1 LKTEITEAAM
11 FYFSAIP
18 GMVRTRSGRR
28 RAAEHTNTVGRAFA
42 GAPEI
47 DPALLSEDTQMLTLL
62 YERFRRPIYTY
73 LYRLLG
79 NQEDAADATQEVFL
93 RACLYWE
100 KLRDRESQGEW
111 LYRVATN
118 LCIDM
123 LRKRKRLSW
132 WPLTGHNRDEQGDEG
147 EREED
152 ARAFLSTEHGGI
164 LVVAEREHIQL
175 TLARLPH
182 EYAVV
187 LVLSVAQGI
196 PYREIATILGLS
208 PGATASRLSRAK
220 KMFIEHYQ
228 RISQEH
234 DGQQEKQS

>member
-1 LKTEITEAAM
+1 M
-11 FYFSAIP
+11 FYFSSIP

-28 RAAEHTNTVGRAFA
+28 REGEHTNTGGRALA
-42 GAPEI
+42 GAPGI
-47 DPALLSEDTQMLTLL
+47 DPALLSEDTQRLTLL

-73 LYRLLG
+73 MYRLLG

-93 RACLYWE
+93 RACMHWE
-100 KLRDRESQGEW
+100 KLRDRESLGEW

-132 WPLTGHNRDEQGDEG
+132 WPLTGHHRDEQREEG

-152 ARAFLSTEHGGI
+152 ACIFLSTDHGGM
-164 LVVAEREHIQL
+164 LAVAEREHMQL
-175 TLARLPH
+175 ALGRLPH

-187 LVLSVAQGI
+187 LVLSVVQGI
-196 PYREIATILGLS
+196 AYQEIATILGVS
-208 PGATASRLSRAK
+208 SGATASRLSRAK
-220 KMFIEHYQ
+220 KMFVEQYQ
-228 RISQEH
+228 RISQEN
-234 DGQQEKQS
+234 DEQQEKRS

>member
-1 LKTEITEAAM
+1 M
-11 FYFSAIP
+11 FYFGAIP
-18 GMVRTRSGRR
+18 GIVSTHDGRR
-28 RAAEHTNTVGRAFA
+28 KGGHTDTVGEEPAV
-42 GAPEI
+42 APGV
-47 DPALLSEDTQMLTLL
+47 DPALLFEDTQMLTLL

-93 RACLYWE
+93 RACMNWE
-100 KLRDRESQGEW
+100 KLRDRDSLGEW

-132 WPLTGHNRDEQGDEG
+132 WPLTRHNREDEADEG

-152 ARAFLSTEHGGI
+152 ARACLSTDHGGI

-175 TLARLPH
+175 ALARLPH
-182 EYAVV
+182 AYAVV

-196 PYREIATILGLS
+196 PYREIAGIIGLS
-208 PGATASRLSRAK
+208 AGATASRLSRAK
-220 KMFIEHYQ
+220 RMFVEHYQ
-228 RISQEH
+228 RISQEN
-234 DGQQEKQS
+234 DGQQEKRS

>member
-1 LKTEITEAAM
+1 M

-18 GMVRTRSGRR
+18 GIVSTHDGRR
-28 RAAEHTNTVGRAFA
+28 REGGHTDTVGEEPAV
-42 GAPEI
+42 APGV

-62 YERFRRPIYTY
+62 YERFRQPIYTY

-93 RACLYWE
+93 RACMHWE
-100 KLRDRESQGEW
+100 KLRDRESLGEW

-118 LCIDM
+118 LCIDL

-132 WPLTGHNRDEQGDEG
+132 WPLTRRSRDEEEES

-152 ARAFLSTEHGGI
+152 TRACLSADHGGI
-164 LVVAEREHIQL
+164 LVVDEREHMQL
-175 TLARLPH
+175 ALARLPH
-182 EYAVV
+182 AYAVV

-196 PYREIATILGLS
+196 PYQEIASILGLS

-220 KMFIEHYQ
+220 KMFVEQYQ
-228 RISQEH
+228 RIGQEN
-234 DGQQEKQS
+234 DGQQEKRS

>member
-1 LKTEITEAAM
+1 M

-18 GMVRTRSGRR
+18 GRVATHDGRR
-28 RAAEHTNTVGRAFA
+28 REGGHTDTVGE
-42 GAPEI
+42 APAVAPGV

-73 LYRLLG
+73 IYRLLG

-93 RACLYWE
+93 RACMSWE
-100 KLRDRESQGEW
+100 KLRDRENLGDW

-132 WPLTGHNRDEQGDEG
+132 WPLTRHNREDEGDEG
-147 EREED
+147 EREEET
-152 ARAFLSTEHGGI
+152 RAFLSADHGGI
-164 LVVAEREHIQL
+164 VAVAEREHIQL
-175 TLARLPH
+175 ALTRLPY
-182 EYAVV
+182 EYAAV

-196 PYREIATILGLS
+196 PYQEIASIIGVS

-220 KMFIEHYQ
+220 KMFVEQYQ
-228 RISQEH
+228 RISQEN

>member
-1 LKTEITEAAM
+1 M

-18 GMVRTRSGRR
+18 GIVATHDGRR
-28 RAAEHTNTVGRAFA
+28 REGGYTDTVGE
-42 GAPEI
+42 APAVAPGV
-47 DPALLSEDTQMLTLL
+47 DPALLSEDTQVLTLL

-93 RACLYWE
+93 RACLHWE
-100 KLRDRESQGEW
+100 KLRDRESLGEW

-118 LCIDM
+118 LCVDL

-132 WPLTGHNRDEQGDEG
+132 WPLTHHNREDEGDE
-147 EREED
+147 EEGD
-152 ARAFLSTEHGGI
+152 EETLTFLSADHGGM
-164 LVVAEREHIQL
+164 VMVAEREHMQL
-175 TLARLPH
+175 ALARLPH

-187 LVLSVAQGI
+187 LVLSIAQGI
-196 PYREIATILGLS
+196 PYREIASIIGLS

-220 KMFIEHYQ
+220 KMFVEQYQ
-228 RISQEH
+228 RISQEN
-234 DGQQEKQS
+234 DGQQEKRS

>member
-1 LKTEITEAAM
+1 M

-18 GMVRTRSGRR
+18 GIVSTHDGRR
-28 RAAEHTNTVGRAFA
+28 REGGHTDTVGEEPAV
-42 GAPEI
+42 APGV
-47 DPALLSEDTQMLTLL
+47 DPALLSEDTRMLTLL

-93 RACLYWE
+93 RACMHWE
-100 KLRDRESQGEW
+100 KLRDRESLGEW

-118 LCIDM
+118 LCVDL

-132 WPLTGHNRDEQGDEG
+132 WPLTHHSREDEGDE
-147 EREED
+147 EEGD
-152 ARAFLSTEHGGI
+152 EDTLTFLSADHGGM
-164 LVVAEREHIQL
+164 VMVAEREHMQL
-175 TLARLPH
+175 ALARLPH

-196 PYREIATILGLS
+196 PYREIASIIGLS

-220 KMFIEHYQ
+220 KMFVEQYQ
-228 RISQEH
+228 RISQEN
-234 DGQQEKQS
+234 DGQQEKRS

>member
-1 LKTEITEAAM
+1 M

-18 GMVRTRSGRR
+18 GMLSTHDGRR
-28 RAAEHTNTVGRAFA
+28 KGGHTDTVGEEPAV
-42 GAPEI
+42 APGI
-47 DPALLSEDTQMLTLL
+47 SPALLSDDTRMLTLL

-73 LYRLLG
+73 MYRLLG

-93 RACLYWE
+93 RACMHWE
-100 KLRDRESQGEW
+100 KLRDRESLGEW

-118 LCIDM
+118 LCVDL

-132 WPLTGHNRDEQGDEG
+132 WPLTRHNREDEGDE
-147 EREED
+147 EEGD
-152 ARAFLSTEHGGI
+152 EHTLTFLSADHGGM
-164 LVVAEREHIQL
+164 VMVAEREHMQL
-175 TLARLPH
+175 ALARLPH

-196 PYREIATILGLS
+196 PYREIASIIGLS

-220 KMFIEHYQ
+220 KMFVEQYQ
-228 RISQEH
+228 RISQEN
-234 DGQQEKQS
+234 DGQQERRS